1 MAVFEAAI
9 AASRGE
15 VERAVD
21 IARTWAQ
28 RHPDDPLAYVSL
40 GHVLLLYG
48 NAQEAEAEFQR
59 AISLAPNDMRVWAAL
74 FYGQLRNRNTDA
86 AAATLERIAREA
98 QITEADRSFLLAQG
112 YQALGNVERA
122 DEFFGM
128 PRNSLPKAFR

>member
-1 MAVFEAAI
+1 M
-9 AASRGE
+9 
-15 VERAVD
+15 
-21 IARTWAQ
+21 
-28 RHPDDPLAYVSL
+28 
-40 GHVLLLYG
+40 LLLYG

-98 QITEADRSFLLAQG
+98 KITATDRSFLLAQG